1 MRFKMITM
9 DHALSMEY
17 LIFQYDNNVRHVN
30 TIDDLIDWHYNF
42 KKLLENKLQALGAKR
57 DDIVEQYLAIGS
69 AVAYNLTTI
78 PYNKEFLDIFAEKD
92 EKEIVHLISL
102 GNSLR
107 YFARLS
113 DQQQF
118 IETINVF
125 NYQGGKLIRYE
136 DFYDDV

>member
-1 MRFKMITM
+1 MITM
-9 DHALSMEY
+9 DHVLSMEY
-17 LIFQYDNNVRHVN
+17 LIIQYDKNILNVN

-78 PYNKEFLDIFAEKD
+78 PYNKEFLDTFAEKD
-92 EKEIVHLISL
+92 EKDIVHLISL

-107 YFARLS
+107 YFARLN
-113 DQQQF
+113 QKQQF

-136 DFYDDV
+136 DFYNDVF

>member
-1 MRFKMITM
+1 MINM
-9 DHALSMEY
+9 DQALSMEY

-30 TIDDLIDWHYNF
+30 TIDDLIDWSYQF
-42 KKLLENKLQALGAKR
+42 KTLLENKLQVLGVKR
-57 DDIVEQYLAIGS
+57 DDIVEQYLAIGL
-69 AVAYNLTTI
+69 AVAYNLTKI

-136 DFYDDV
+136 DFYDDVL

>member
-1 MRFKMITM
+1 MITM

-17 LIFQYDNNVRHVN
+17 LIIQYDNNILNVN

-42 KKLLENKLQALGAKR
+42 KKLLENKLQGFGAKR

-107 YFARLS
+107 YFARLN
-113 DQQQF
+113 QQRQF
-118 IETINVF
+118 AETINVF
-125 NYQGGKLIRYE
+125 NHNCGKLVRYE
-136 DFYDDV
+136 DFYDDVL